1 MTPRAGCAISGP
13 FAGVRLVPEAFIA
26 NPVINSPYVEP
37 QWHFAFNA
45 DGVMREKVAGR
56 RKSEF
61 VIPVAPPKRRAVPE
75 QLQLELQLKSEVNQL
90 VNSIRIEVDAWR
102 RSGYSGVTTTT
113 ARLLEY
119 WQRADREPNQRLFFA
134 QIEAIETAI
143 WLAEVASTNLRRRG
157 RRPTD
162 LTVAEFLDNA
172 NVEYNGGLP
181 RTALKIA
188 TGGGKTIVMANLIS
202 WQTLNHAARPGDE
215 RFCSNFLLIT
225 PGITVRDRLQV
236 LRPEYP
242 DCYYRTMDL
251 VPREMMRD
259 LLLAN
264 VEIVNYHQFMPR
276 PRMGASKLTR
286 QILGTE
292 DRESE
297 EEVVRRVCRGLDP
310 LVGRRRRG
318 GLIVINDEAHHCY
331 NAKQGTAEEE
341 EARLKGDEKEEAK
354 RERLAAQ
361 TWFSGLRALEKAT
374 GIRTIYDL
382 SATPFF
388 LSGSGY
394 GEGKLFPWVVSDF
407 ALIDAIESGIVKVP
421 RVPTADDSTK
431 DAAPLFLKLWEVVR
445 DDLPKGRLAKSEARE
460 DLTIPKNL
468 EQALNLLYGSY
479 ERTLDLW
486 QAAGMPSDPTFIV
499 VCSNTLVSKLVYDW
513 IAGWRQSQRGGA
525 DMWRDGALPL
535 LSNVENGSLLAQP
548 RTLLIDS
555 AALESGEGLTD
566 EFRKLAADEI
576 AEFKIQY
583 QRRTG
588 NQSDEVSDSDLLR
601 EALNTVGQPGRL
613 GERIRCV
620 VSVAMLSEGWD
631 ANTVTH
637 ILGVRAFRS
646 QLLCEQVIG
655 RGLRRTNYVVKG
667 DGLLEP
673 QYADVYGVPFRFIPT
688 GKVQA
693 AVEPPTATHMV
704 RAVDERRQYMIRYPR
719 VSGYRYHIPLERLEL
734 KFDERSWMK
743 LPTVPTKVEVD
754 PIVGQGEIHENNW
767 HEVREQTVA
776 FHLAQ
781 KVMASHVWEQEG
793 RPLWLFPQLLSLSR
807 RWMSERL
814 VLEPGAIP
822 QMLLLSAHMAE
833 AAQKIRDSLVRQAA
847 VSKAIVPEFAD
858 GPEMGSTEGTE
869 FTTARTVV
877 PTKHSHVDY
886 AALPPKGGWEAQ
898 MVDALDANP
907 HVLRWVKNE
916 HLGSDGLGLRIPYV
930 FQGAK
935 REYMPD
941 FIATIALADG
951 REIHLVIEITGRDW
965 AGKREKDET
974 THTYWIPAVN
984 NWGKLGHWEHVE
996 FDKSSAAGGF
1006 DYALLAH
1013 LEKLGGPYG

>member
-1 MTPRAGCAISGP
+1 M
-13 FAGVRLVPEAFIA
+13 PEAVLS

-37 QWHFAFNA
+37 QWHFAFNTA
-45 DGVMREKVAGR
+45 GITTEKVAGR

-61 VIPVAPPKRRAVPE
+61 FIPVAPPKSKAVPE
-75 QLQLELQLKSEVNQL
+75 QLQLAIQPKRELNQL
-90 VNSIRIEVDAWR
+90 INSIRLDVDVWR
-102 RSGYSGVTTTT
+102 RSGYSGVTATT

-143 WLAEVASTNLRRRG
+143 WLAEVASRNMRRRD

-162 LTVAEFLDNA
+162 LSAAELLDNA
-172 NVEYNGGLP
+172 NVEYNEGLP

-188 TGGGKTIVMANLIS
+188 TGGGKTFVMANLIA
-202 WQTLNHAARPGDE
+202 WQTLNRAARPGDE
-215 RFCSNFLLIT
+215 RFCTNFLLIT

-242 DCYYRTMDL
+242 DSYYRTMDL

-276 PRMGASKLTR
+276 SRMGASKLTK
-286 QILGTE
+286 QILRTD

-297 EEVVRRVCRGLDP
+297 EEVVRRVCLGLERLSGRQRG
-310 LVGRRRRG
+310 RG

-331 NAKQGTAEEE
+331 NANQVAADAEE
-341 EARLKGDEKEEAK
+341 AGLKGDDKDEAK
-354 RERLAAQ
+354 RDRIAAQ
-361 TWFSGLRALEKAT
+361 TWFSGLKALQKSTGVRA
-374 GIRTIYDL
+374 IYDL

-421 RVPTADDSTK
+421 RVPTADDSIN
-431 DAAPLFLKLWEVVR
+431 DAAPVFLKLWDAVKG
-445 DDLPKGRLAKSEARE
+445 DLPIGSLAKSEARD

-479 ERTLDLW
+479 GRTLDLW
-486 QAAGMPSDPTFIV
+486 QAAGMPTDPTFIV
-499 VCSNTLVSKLVYDW
+499 VCSNTTVSKLVYDW
-513 IAGWRQSQRGGA
+513 IAGWRQSQPGGA
-525 DMWRDGALPL
+525 DVFRDGALPL
-535 LSNVENGSLLAQP
+535 LSNVERGKLLGQP

-555 AALESGEGLTD
+555 AALESGEGLTE

-588 NQSDEVSDSDLLR
+588 SQNEEVSDADLLR
-601 EALNTVGQPGRL
+601 EALNTVGKPGRL
-613 GERIRCV
+613 GERVRCV

-631 ANTVTH
+631 ASTVTH

-655 RGLRRTNYVVKG
+655 RGLRRTNYVVKE

-673 QYADVYGVPFRFIPT
+673 QYADVYGVPFQFIPT
-688 GKVQA
+688 GKVQG
-693 AVEPPTATHMV
+693 AVEPPTANHIV
-704 RAVDERRQYMIRYPR
+704 RALDDRRQYTITYPR
-719 VSGYRYHIPLERLEL
+719 VSGYRYHIPVDRLEL
-734 KFDERSWMK
+734 KFDERSRMH
-743 LPTVPTKVEVD
+743 LPAVPTKVEVD
-754 PIVGQGEIHENNW
+754 PIVGQGDIHENNW

-793 RPLWLFPQLLSLSR
+793 APVWLFPQLLSLTQ

-814 VLEPGAIP
+814 AMAPGAIP
-822 QMLLLSAHMAE
+822 QMLLLSAHMSE
-833 AAQKIRDSLVRQAA
+833 AAQKIRDSFVRQGA
-847 VSKAIVPEFAD
+847 VSKTIAPEFAD
-858 GPEMGSTEGTE
+858 GPEPGSTEGTE
-869 FTTARTVV
+869 FTTARAVV
-877 PTKHSHVDY
+877 PTRHSHVDY

-907 HVLRWVKNE
+907 HVMSWVKNE
-916 HLGSDGLGLRIPYV
+916 HLGADGLGLRIPYV
-930 FQGAK
+930 FQGTK
-935 REYMPD
+935 RQYMPD
-941 FIATIALADG
+941 FIAKIALADG
-951 REIHLVIEITGRDW
+951 REINLVIEITGQDW
-965 AGKREKDET
+965 AGKRQKDET
-974 THTYWIPAVN
+974 MHTFWIPAVN
-984 NWGKLGHWEHVE
+984 NWGDLGHWEHVE
-996 FDKSSAAGGF
+996 FDKGFAAGGF

-1013 LEKLGGPYG
+1013 FEMLGGPYA